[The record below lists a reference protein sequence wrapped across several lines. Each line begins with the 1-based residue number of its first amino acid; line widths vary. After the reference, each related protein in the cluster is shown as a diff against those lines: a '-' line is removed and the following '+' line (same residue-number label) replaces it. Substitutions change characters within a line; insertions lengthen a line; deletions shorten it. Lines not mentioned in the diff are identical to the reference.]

1 MNIILFGPPGA
12 GKGTQADFICE
23 KLNIPTISTGAVL
36 REAMKNGTPTG
47 LKAKAFIE
55 AGKLVSDD
63 IVTSIIKERLAEKDC
78 ENGYILDGF
87 PRTIPQAEALD
98 AMGVKID
105 AVLSIEVTDEV
116 IIDRLS
122 NRRLCGECGASYH
135 LIFNPTKDN
144 VHCDKCGGELITRK
158 DDDPEVVKS
167 RLDTYH
173 SQTEPLKDFYEK
185 KGLVRTVEGQSDV
198 KDTTRLVFKA
208 LGIE

>member
-47 LKAKAFIE
+47 LKAKSFIE

-63 IVTSIIKERLAEKDC
+63 IVTAIIKERLAEKDC

-105 AVLSIEVTDEV
+105 AVLSIEVTDDV
-116 IIDRLS
+116 IINRLS

-144 VHCDKCGGELITRK
+144 VHCDKCGGELVTRK

-185 KGLVRTVEGQSDV
+185 KGLVRTVAGQNDV

>member
-63 IVTSIIKERLAEKDC
+63 IVTAIIKERLAEKDC

-98 AMGVKID
+98 EMGVKID

-116 IIDRLS
+116 IINRLS

-144 VHCDKCGGELITRK
+144 VHCDKCGGELIIRK
-158 DDDPEVVKS
+158 DDDPAVVKS
-167 RLDTYH
+167 RLETYH

-185 KGLVRTVEGQSDV
+185 KGLVRTVAGQNDV

>member
-47 LKAKAFIE
+47 LKAKSFIE

-63 IVTSIIKERLAEKDC
+63 IVTAIIKERLAEKDC

-116 IIDRLS
+116 IINRLS

-144 VHCDKCGGELITRK
+144 VHCDKCGGELVTRK

-185 KGLVRTVEGQSDV
+185 KGLVRTVAGQNDV